1 MSQKGRTMS
10 ARIAYFRVSTKD
22 QSIEAQKAAMGG
34 EFDNRFED
42 EGVSGAIPA
51 AQRPGFAKLLEF
63 IRTGDTLCVYAVDR
77 LGRDSIDI
85 QTTINSLQGKGV
97 RVEVHGLGVLV
108 GDAGKL
114 IMVLMA
120 QLAEMERKRIFE
132 KCESGRLAARASL
145 AITGKTHK
153 GKVSLGR
160 PVAGDPA
167 AIMAWKTENKASI
180 AQTAVKFGM
189 SVATIKR
196 YAKVS

>member
-1 MSQKGRTMS
+1 MS

-85 QTTINSLQGKGV
+85 QTTINSLQAKGV

-132 KCESGRLAARASL
+132 KCESGRLAARVSL
-145 AITGKTHK
+145 ALTGKTHK

-160 PVAGDPA
+160 PVAGNA
-167 AIMAWKTENKASI
+167 AVVMAWKKENSASI
-180 AQTAVKFGM
+180 SKTADHFGL

-196 YAKVS
+196 YASAS